1 MTNDTA
7 KIVIRGKK
15 KETFEEEVETK
26 YLVKYFEDGQR
37 VKIIAGS
44 SEGITG
50 TVLSTTGDICS
61 VFTDNRNTIEV
72 RSKDLGVTG
81 KLG

>member
-1 MTNDTA
+1 M
-7 KIVIRGKK
+7 
-15 KETFEEEVETK
+15 K
-26 YLVKYFEDGQR
+26 YCDIYIQ
-37 VKIIAGS
+37 
-44 SEGITG
+44 TG

>member
-1 MTNDTA
+1 MINGGQVKGLKGKIVSLTNDTA

-44 SEGITG
+44 SEGI
-50 TVLSTTGDICS
+50 V
-61 VFTDNRNTIEV
+61 
-72 RSKDLGVTG
+72 K
-81 KLG
+81 